1 MLCKHFQSYGQKKR
15 ERPKF
20 SVTLLKQ
27 DIEED
32 FMVMVGCR
40 LRKRPKKCAR
50 YVQKELDSLFPGLQ
64 LMEVTADSY
73 KVPELIKNGNR

>member
-1 MLCKHFQSYGQKKR
+1 
-15 ERPKF
+15 
-20 SVTLLKQ
+20 
-27 DIEED
+27 
-32 FMVMVGCR
+32 MVMVGCR

-73 KVPELIKNGNR
+73 KVQELIENGN